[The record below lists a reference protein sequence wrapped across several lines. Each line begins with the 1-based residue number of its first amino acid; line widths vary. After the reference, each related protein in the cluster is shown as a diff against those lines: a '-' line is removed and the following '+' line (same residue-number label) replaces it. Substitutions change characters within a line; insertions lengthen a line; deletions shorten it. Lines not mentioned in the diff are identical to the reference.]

1 VSSYTTGTLLL
12 TLTVDGE
19 DYIEPSRVW
28 TAAANGVASGSFNI
42 SRVNKAIDQ
51 AFTQSPYLKTN

>member
-1 VSSYTTGTLLL
+1 M

-28 TAAANGVASGSFNI
+28 TAAANGLVSGSFST

-51 AFTQSPYLKTN
+51 AFAQSPYLITN